1 MVHYSVIEKLR
12 KQAQVSYE
20 DAKEALEM
28 TEWDVLDAYVWLEA
42 KGKIGSMPWEEDQAQ
57 QENNNE
63 EKKEETVEEIRVE
76 GTVEEKETADDN
88 LICRLWRMG
97 WDNRLVARNKNGRVG
112 SLSIWGLLFTALIFR
127 KFALIL
133 FLLSLVL
140 QVKYSL
146 EGPDIKKTQTR

>member
-112 SLSIWGLLFTALIFR
+112 SLSIWGLLFTVLIFR
-127 KFALIL
+127 KFMLIL
-133 FLLSLVL
+133 FLLSLVM

-146 EGPDIKKTQTR
+146 EGPDIKKAQTR

>member
-20 DAKEALEM
+20 DAREALEM

-42 KGKIGSMPWEEDQAQ
+42 KGKIGSMPWDEDQAQ
-57 QENNNE
+57 QENNE

-76 GTVEEKETADDN
+76 GTVEENETADDN

-112 SLSIWGLLFTALIFR
+112 SLSIWGLLFTVLIFR

-146 EGPDIKKTQTR
+146 EGPDMKKAQTR

>member
-20 DAKEALEM
+20 DAREALEM

-57 QENNNE
+57 QENNE

-76 GTVEEKETADDN
+76 GTVEENETADDN

-112 SLSIWGLLFTALIFR
+112 SLSIWGLLFTVLIFR

-146 EGPDIKKTQTR
+146 EGPDMKKARTR

>member
-42 KGKIGSMPWEEDQAQ
+42 KGKIGSMPWEEDRAQ
-57 QENNNE
+57 QENNE

-112 SLSIWGLLFTALIFR
+112 SLSIWGLLFSALIFR
-127 KFALIL
+127 KFMLIL
-133 FLLSLVL
+133 FLLSLVM

-146 EGPDIKKTQTR
+146 EGPDMKKAQTR

>member
-20 DAKEALEM
+20 DAREALEM

-42 KGKIGSMPWEEDQAQ
+42 KGKIGSMPWDEDQAQ
-57 QENNNE
+57 QENNE
-63 EKKEETVEEIRVE
+63 EKKEETMEEIRVE

-112 SLSIWGLLFTALIFR
+112 SLSIWGLLFTVLIFR

-146 EGPDIKKTQTR
+146 EGPDMKKAQTR